1 MASDTPSR
9 NAASDLG
16 DRVSHPQAMRHG
28 SVSERFVKCSKS
40 NCACHSDANKRHG
53 PYLSLTSAKKGK
65 TKSRYLS
72 PQQADLARR
81 QIDAGRQFNRQVDA
95 YWKLCEQ
102 WADEE
107 LDAVPAGSG
116 EAAKKG
122 GSARASRRK
131 SRKRLKT

>member
-1 MASDTPSR
+1 MASNTASR
-9 NAASDLG
+9 NVASDLV
-16 DRVSHPQAMRHG
+16 DRLSHPQAMRHG
-28 SVSERFVKCSKS
+28 SVSERLVKCSKT
-40 NCACHSDANKRHG
+40 NCACHSDPQKRHG

-72 PQQADLARR
+72 PPQADLARR
-81 QIDAGRQFNRQVDA
+81 QMDAGRQFNRQVDG

-107 LDAVPAGSG
+107 LNAVPADSG

-122 GSARASRRK
+122 GSARVSRRK
-131 SRKRLKT
+131 SRKRLRT